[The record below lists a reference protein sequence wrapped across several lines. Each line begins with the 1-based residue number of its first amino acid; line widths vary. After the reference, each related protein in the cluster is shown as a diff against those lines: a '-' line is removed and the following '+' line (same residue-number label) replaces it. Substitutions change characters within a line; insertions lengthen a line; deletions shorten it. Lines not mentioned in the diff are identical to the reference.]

1 MVSKVVPLRR
11 LVPWVSALGLLVL
24 ARASLEPRRLQ
35 FRIVRVSLPRVD
47 APLTGLRLAFL
58 TDFHIGGPGPSAAL
72 TVAALEQLRAWEPDI
87 VLLGGDYFDQGRIL
101 PTTVFDSLPLF
112 PRVYAVLGNHDHRR
126 GPENASAI
134 ARFLASRGAVVLQNE
149 RLLVTVERNHR
160 AMTVEL
166 VGLDDPYTGLDDP
179 SLLANPPGAFPRILL
194 AHAPLLLDRIPL
206 GCADLALFGHTHW
219 GQIRLTPSGQIGP
232 LDAAWYLDRM
242 RRKPHSRL
250 QRGWFWERG
259 MLAYVSAGIG
269 LTQLPFRLFAPP
281 EVLLLEF
288 DAEAT
293 DPRWPCDDPR
303 RFVRV
308 ANSW

>member
-1 MVSKVVPLRR
+1 MSTVVPLRR

-24 ARASLEPRRLQ
+24 AHACLEPRRLY
-35 FRIVRVSLPRVD
+35 FRTTRVSLPRTK
-47 APLTGLRLAFL
+47 ASLSGLRLAFL

-72 TVAALEQLRAWEPDI
+72 TVAALKRLRAWQPDI
-87 VLLGGDYFDQGRIL
+87 VLLGGDYFDQGRL
-101 PTTVFDSLPLF
+101 FPTAVFDSLSLF

-134 ARFLASRGAVVLQNE
+134 ARFLASRGAIVLQND
-149 RLLVTVERNHR
+149 RLHVTVEQNHR
-160 AMTVEL
+160 ALTIEL

-179 SLLANPPGAFPRILL
+179 GLLASPPGTIPRILL
-194 AHAPLLLDRIPL
+194 AHAPLLLDRIPI

-219 GQIRLTPSGQIGP
+219 GQIRLAPSRQIGL

-242 RRKPHSRL
+242 RRRPHSRL

-281 EVLLLEF
+281 EVLLIEF
-288 DAEAT
+288 DPEAV

-308 ANSW
+308 ANSK

>member
-1 MVSKVVPLRR
+1 M
-11 LVPWVSALGLLVL
+11 L
-24 ARASLEPRRLQ
+24 ARTSLEPRRLQ
-35 FRIVRVSLPRVD
+35 FRIIRISLPRID
-47 APLTGLRLAFL
+47 ALPTSLRLAFL
-58 TDFHIGGPGPSAAL
+58 TDFHIGGPGPSTAL
-72 TVAALEQLRAWEPDI
+72 THAAFEQLRAWKPDI
-87 VLLGGDYFDQGRIL
+87 VLLGGDYFDQGRII
-101 PTTVFDSLPLF
+101 PTTAFDTLTLF

-149 RLLVTVERNHR
+149 RLHVTVERDHR
-160 AMTVEL
+160 VMTVEL

-179 SLLANPPGAFPRILL
+179 SLLANPPGAVPRILL

-293 DPRWPCDDPR
+293 DPCWPCDDPR

-308 ANSW
+308 ANS